1 MYFELRRRC
10 SIFFFTQRIAH
21 SPPTVDL
28 CDYFP
33 LKRILRNT
41 NWWNSFF
48 DKAPKFMF
56 YLIFHQNCFVLRCR
70 CVSKQHLQF
79 LTWYST
85 LRFCTNHNS
94 MATFKRLWVVMSI
107 GWLFH
112 PSVRLSHFSF
122 PALTGCFF
130 AALSLAQ
137 WCIIPSHC
145 APCPTA
151 RDEGSRVTPWS
162 GVRLNPGGCSGLLG
176 VAWGCS
182 ELLGVEPQVNPK

>member
-33 LKRILRNT
+33 LKRILLNT

-56 YLIFHQNCFVLRCR
+56 YLIFHQNCFVLRCH

-79 LTWYST
+79 STWYSN

-122 PALTGCFF
+122 PALTGCFLRHYLWLNG
-130 AALSLAQ
+130 ALFLL
-137 WCIIPSHC
+137 I
-145 APCPTA
+145 APHVQPHGTKVVVSP
-151 RDEGSRVTPWS
+151 RD
-162 GVRLNPGGCSGLLG
+162 LG
-176 VAWGCS
+176 WD
-182 ELLGVEPQVNPK
+182 